1 MAAVPVQE
9 FKLEPDN
16 ELRFET
22 ELKGDSVRLEL
33 RSGTAELFGC
43 ELVKGREYV
52 FEKGAKAAVFTWDGA
67 TVELKGKPEAAYIA
81 KETPMVIYLNT
92 HAVLEQLRRKAEAE
106 EGRGPIVMVV
116 GPADVGKSTL
126 CRMMLNWGVRMGRKP
141 LFVDLDVGQGN
152 ISIPGTIGA
161 VMVERPAMPGDGYNL
176 NAPLVYHYGHISPEK
191 NLELL
196 KIVTSKL
203 ASFVLQKFETNKRVA
218 HSGMIINTCGW
229 VKGDGYKLL
238 THAAS
243 AFEVDLIV
251 VLDQERLYNEL
262 IRDMPNF
269 VKVVFQPKSGGVNF
283 DDIKVF
289 KIGAPKVSAALLP
302 EGMMPDE
309 NSMTRIVPVSPGPDL
324 LHHIMAMSYAESTE
338 EDLLTTNVLGFV
350 CVLNVDTEKQKLT
363 LLSPHPAPLPRNI
376 FLISD
381 VQYMEI

>member
-22 ELKGDSVRLEL
+22 ELKGDSVRLE
-33 RSGTAELFGC
+33 
-43 ELVKGREYV
+43 
-52 FEKGAKAAVFTWDGA
+52 
-67 TVELKGKPEAAYIA
+67 
-81 KETPMVIYLNT
+81 VIYLNT

-269 VKVVFQPKSGGVNF
+269 VKVVFQPKSGGAVERNRQFRISTRESKVRQYFYGPKNTLFPQNVQVNF